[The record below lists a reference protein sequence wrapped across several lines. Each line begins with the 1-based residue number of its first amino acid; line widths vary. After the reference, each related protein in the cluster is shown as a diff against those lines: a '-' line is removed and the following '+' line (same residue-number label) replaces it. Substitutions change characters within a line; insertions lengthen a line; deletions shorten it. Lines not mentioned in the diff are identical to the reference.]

1 MQQKLIRIPIK
12 IRFEYCKK
20 YMYELEE
27 NKDLDSKYDALR
39 FFIKQDS
46 EMQNQ
51 VNSEFQL
58 LKNPHNIDA
67 IKRILSEIE

>member
-1 MQQKLIRIPIK
+1 
-12 IRFEYCKK
+12 
-20 YMYELEE
+20 MYELEG
-27 NKDLDSKYDALR
+27 NKDRDSKYDALR

>member
-1 MQQKLIRIPIK
+1 
-12 IRFEYCKK
+12 
-20 YMYELEE
+20 MYELEE
-27 NKDLDSKYDALR
+27 NKDLESGYDALR
-39 FFIKQDS
+39 YFIDHDP

-58 LKNPHNIDA
+58 LKNPHNMDA

>member
-1 MQQKLIRIPIK
+1 MRIPIEQ
-12 IRFEYCKK
+12 RFEYCKK

-39 FFIKQDS
+39 FFIRRDP

-51 VNSEFQL
+51 VNSELQL
-58 LKNPHNIDA
+58 LKNPHNIEA
-67 IKRILSEIE
+67 IRRILSEVSHQT